1 MDQQPEKLF
10 EARFKPK
17 WGFKPKE
24 AAELQKLQ
32 PLWHKLVQRKHHGTL
47 DAVGGRPDRHSWYHV
62 AEFGPEGHTEKESTG
77 DGEVSVPSYF
87 VETRD
92 NGRGGFDKVRHSYY
106 HPRQWP
112 RWYNAEDD
120 QFVYFGEEVIDELLK
135 LLERTMGASRDF
147 ARKRQKQ
154 QEKEQRDK
162 KMRENKALREVEKAI
177 TRAEKRAKT
186 KPTTVAGQ
194 VQVCMLMKEVDEVAQ
209 AEALP
214 PTSEV
219 TPELEKKYQKLEQK
233 RKDNASKLHKW
244 TQKAGQR

>member
-32 PLWHKLVQRKHHGTL
+32 PLWYKLVQRKHHGTL

-62 AEFGPEGHTEKESTG
+62 AEFGQEGHTEKEATR
-77 DGEVSVPSYF
+77 DGGVTAVPSYF
-87 VETRD
+87 VGTP
-92 NGRGGFDKVRHSYY
+92 KHH

-177 TRAEKRAKT
+177 TRADKRAKT